1 MVSKLKIGFAALVI
15 GATVWTCQ
23 SPDLYTFF
31 YETPSG
37 WANQTAINFKYKNV
51 KPLSSDVFIVIRT
64 TPTYEFSNLFV
75 IAKLTTPSGVVQVD
89 TLEYEMSFPD
99 GRQMGGGLT
108 AVKTHKLWYKES
120 YDFNEIG
127 VYSFDVEH
135 AMRRAKEIDAVAK
148 LQGIT
153 DVGLQIVKPSTE

>member
-1 MVSKLKIGFAALVI
+1 MRVHLYSDQFERMFVDERLTSI
-15 GATVWTCQ
+15 
-23 SPDLYTFF
+23 DL
-31 YETPSG
+31 
-37 WANQTAINFKYKNV
+37 
-51 KPLSSDVFIVIRT
+51 
-64 TPTYEFSNLFV
+64 
-75 IAKLTTPSGVVQVD
+75 SGVVQVD

-99 GRQMGGGLT
+99 GRQMGDGLT